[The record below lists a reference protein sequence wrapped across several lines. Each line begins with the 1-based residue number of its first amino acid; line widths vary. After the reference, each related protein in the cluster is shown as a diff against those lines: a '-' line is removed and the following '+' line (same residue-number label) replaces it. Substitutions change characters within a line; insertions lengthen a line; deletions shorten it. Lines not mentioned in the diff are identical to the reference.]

1 VARYWSI
8 NTATAAV
15 PLSVH
20 PSPIEVA
27 AATAKPFIAN
37 KNTNENEKVI
47 SSAVNTVLLYQGGE
61 RQFNGM
67 VDVYV
72 KTIKS
77 DGIVGLYRG
86 FVISC
91 VGIIV
96 YRGCYF
102 GFYDTLKP
110 LLLGEKAGLF
120 VSFMLGYGNS
130 VTYYCCL
137 DVTDKTVFR

>member
-1 VARYWSI
+1 MI
-8 NTATAAV
+8 
-15 PLSVH
+15 
-20 PSPIEVA
+20 
-27 AATAKPFIAN
+27 
-37 KNTNENEKVI
+37 
-47 SSAVNTVLLYQGGE
+47 
-61 RQFNGM
+61 
-67 VDVYV
+67 DVYT
-72 KTIKS
+72 KTFKS

-120 VSFMLGYGNS
+120 VSFMLGYGN
-130 VTYYCCL
+130 
-137 DVTDKTVFR
+137 

>member
-1 VARYWSI
+1 MWSGI
-8 NTATAAV
+8 VTFSGGGV
-15 PLSVH
+15 
-20 PSPIEVA
+20 
-27 AATAKPFIAN
+27 
-37 KNTNENEKVI
+37 
-47 SSAVNTVLLYQGGE
+47 QGAE

-72 KTIKS
+72 KTIRS
-77 DGIVGLYRG
+77 DGFVGLYRG

-120 VSFMLGYGNS
+120 VSFALGYGNGF
-130 VTYYCCL
+130 TFWTL
-137 DVTDKTVFR
+137 P